1 MIKAVQSRTRSKTAL
16 VTGAAGGIGQVLTQ
30 RLLAQSYRVLM
41 LDINSSSLEACKA
54 RFGEAVTPVVCDLT
68 DVVSVAAA
76 RGQIMN
82 DVNSLDVIVN
92 NAGFIMPGPFVK
104 TEADAIEKQMQI
116 NLLGPLRV
124 LNAFLPLMTANG
136 SVVNVI
142 SMAGILP
149 LKDSAV
155 YAAGKFGLRGFTI
168 SLALELRERGIKVSG
183 IYPSSV
189 DTPMLQMEAR
199 NGGSPLNFLAEPLP
213 PEAVADAIMRAI
225 REGRLEYYV
234 PYGDGLLSR
243 IASAFPWSIAHLLP
257 RFEKKGMLGKQ
268 RYLAKI
274 GKGIQ

>member
-1 MIKAVQSRTRSKTAL
+1 MNQQKLNGNGNRTAL
-16 VTGAAGGIGQVLTQ
+16 VTGAAGGIGQVLTE
-30 RLLAQSYRVLM
+30 RLLAKEYRVLM
-41 LDINSSSLEACKA
+41 LDINADSLQACKF
-54 RFGEAVTPVVCDLT
+54 RFGEAVIPVVCDLT
-68 DVVSVAAA
+68 DRTSVAAA
-76 RGQIMN
+76 RMEVGKTVQR
-82 DVNSLDVIVN
+82 LDVIVN
-92 NAGFIMPGPFVK
+92 NAGYIMPGPFIK
-104 TEADAIEKQMQI
+104 AEADAIEKQMQI

-124 LNAFLPLMTANG
+124 LNAFLPLMGTNG
-136 SVVNVI
+136 HVVNVI

-149 LKDSAV
+149 LKDSSV

-168 SLALELRERGIKVSG
+168 SLALELKERGIKVSG

-213 PEAVADAIMRAI
+213 PETVADAIMRAI
-225 REGRLEYYV
+225 EEGKLEYYV

-243 IASAFPWSIAHLLP
+243 IACAFPWSIAHLLP
-257 RFEKKGMLGKQ
+257 RFEKKGMAGKQ